1 MRAEQLRAIERKAR
15 QLLRRLPEILAQ
27 PTVVLDKL
35 RVVENE
41 MLADQTLEGGRLL
54 VELSAGTSRLCGLEH
69 RLLTLRSQAIE
80 ADNEFDQCI
89 KQRQTDQKESEQDEF
104 DE

>member
-1 MRAEQLRAIERKAR
+1 
-15 QLLRRLPEILAQ
+15 
-27 PTVVLDKL
+27 
-35 RVVENE
+35 
-41 MLADQTLEGGRLL
+41 LL